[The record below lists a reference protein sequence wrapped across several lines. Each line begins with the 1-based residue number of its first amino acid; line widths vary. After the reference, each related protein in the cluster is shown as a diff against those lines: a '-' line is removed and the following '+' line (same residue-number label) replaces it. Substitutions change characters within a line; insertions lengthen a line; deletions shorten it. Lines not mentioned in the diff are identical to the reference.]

1 EGPTPSSGGDY
12 TEARPLAVM
21 LRPEGSPAHSTGG
34 GQIGMIQTA
43 VAMSALGAKVA
54 MLEGAPSILFADAR
68 FVDGYTVS
76 GRRSVL
82 GDAIGIVRTLRRT
95 RSNCIYAFTDFFPE
109 TMVPSF
115 IAAAVTRRRLFV
127 NITNTAHAAD
137 DGRVLL
143 GLLMSRVKRGPVDR
157 SLVGFA
163 AFHLSRR
170 AAFRTGTCLATNRFI
185 EAYSKSRLRAPQ
197 VSVVGAGVEDFWYEK
212 KEVPKA
218 YDGVYVG
225 RFDRSKRVPTLIRAW
240 QRVTAVKPDSRL
252 LLVGESGEDF
262 AMVKRMV
269 DELNLTPSVSF
280 AGFIGDRRRLADM
293 VRSARVFVFPSVHE
307 GFGLVIAEAMAA
319 GLPCVLSDV
328 EPLREVFGE
337 AAILVKGDQPPLFA
351 EAVLGLLLDDER
363 RQKYSERSALLAR
376 RFTWEAVARNVL
388 SAMDARLSR
397 V

>member
-1 EGPTPSSGGDY
+1 
-12 TEARPLAVM
+12 
-21 LRPEGSPAHSTGG
+21 
-34 GQIGMIQTA
+34 MIQTA
-43 VAMSALGAKVA
+43 VAMSAQGAKVA
-54 MLEGAPSILFADAR
+54 MLEGAPSILFAEAR
-68 FVDGYTVS
+68 FVAGYTVS
-76 GRRSVL
+76 GGRSFL
-82 GDAIGIVRTLRRT
+82 GDAIGIVRTLRKT
-95 RSNCIYAFTDFFPE
+95 KSNCIYAFTDFFPE
-109 TMVPSF
+109 TIVPSV

-143 GLLMSRVKRGPVDR
+143 GLLLSRVKRRTEGG
-157 SLVGFA
+157 SLLGFA

-170 AAFRTGTCLATNRFI
+170 AAFRIGTCLATNHYM
-185 EAYSKSRLRAPQ
+185 EAYSRLRLRARQ
-197 VSVVGAGVEDFWYEK
+197 VSVVGAGVEDFWYER

-240 QRVTAVKPDSRL
+240 QRVAGVKPDSKL

-269 DELNLTPSVSF
+269 EELNLTPNVSF

-337 AAILVKGDQPPLFA
+337 AAILVKGDLPPLFA
-351 EAVLGLLLDDER
+351 EAVLGLLLDDNR
-363 RQKYSERSALLAR
+363 RQEYSERSALLAR
-376 RFTWEAVARNVL
+376 RFTWETVARNVL